1 MFDDIRGVL
10 GRKWAL
16 EILQFLANEGTQNY
30 SQIEAKFETSSDVIT
45 DRLRQ
50 LTNMG
55 FIYREEKNT
64 RDVRYSITSDGKQLI
79 ELLEE
84 FQQLLD

>member
-10 GRKWAL
+10 GRKWTL